1 MSEKA
6 LIKENNRMREKL
18 NPHNKKV
25 YEDILVYIRLNYKS
39 EDAETEEVLN
49 ELLSHVLQAQRDGKE
64 IENVTGEDYKAYA
77 ESIIDALPKRNI
89 WKFSGI
95 LALILLGITYTF
107 SYLPNLIF
115 NMIDGAPTTITI
127 RLIALLADFLII
139 PAIGI
144 GIVYFLFHSLQYS
157 LFKNWPRWK
166 EYGLYFLIGG
176 GSFLIYMFILFLI
189 ARIDTGP
196 SFEVSLWLLVLLGVI
211 LTISGFY
218 MLFRPKKYRGALRK

>member
-1 MSEKA
+1 
-6 LIKENNRMREKL
+6 MREKL

-64 IENVTGEDYKAYA
+64 IESVTGEDYKAYA
-77 ESIIDALPKRNI
+77 DSIIDALPKRNI

-95 LALILLGITYTF
+95 LAVILLGITYTF

-127 RLIALLADFLII
+127 HLIASLANLLII

-157 LFKNWPRWK
+157 LFKNWPPWK
-166 EYGLYFLIGG
+166 EYGFYFLIGG
-176 GSFLIYMFILFLI
+176 GAFLIYMFIIFAIALI
-189 ARIDTGP
+189 DIGP
-196 SFEVSLWLLVLLGVI
+196 SFEIILWFPVLLGII
-211 LTISGFY
+211 LLAAGLY
-218 MLFRPKKYRGALRK
+218 MLFSPEDNAGQYENK